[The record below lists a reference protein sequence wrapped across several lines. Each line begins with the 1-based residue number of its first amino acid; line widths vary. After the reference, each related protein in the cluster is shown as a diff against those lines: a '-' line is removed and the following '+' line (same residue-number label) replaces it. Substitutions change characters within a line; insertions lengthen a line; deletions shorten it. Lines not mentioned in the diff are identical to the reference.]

1 MSFTFHLIPHVHWD
15 REWYLTRHGFLTRLV
30 PMLDRVLDLLDANSF
45 LRFHLDGQTII
56 AEDYLAVVPE
66 RRDRLRRLVE
76 RGQLALGP
84 WYVLADEL
92 IPRGASLRKNLEL
105 GIASAHALGGSSRVL
120 YSPDAFGHPAGLP
133 DLAAEFG
140 LPWAVLWRGLG
151 QVGGR
156 SHDLYRWTGPEGGSV
171 LVYHLPPEGYEMG
184 IDLVTAGADLPA
196 RWRDVRSRMTARAGC
211 EHVAILVGADH
222 HAPSAELPYLAERI
236 AALEPEAAV
245 RFSSFDEFFGAVE
258 DANPSVPLL
267 EGELRSSTGYVWSLQ
282 GVHSTRVRMKRRHA
296 EAESMLVDVV
306 EPLVATVGERPALLD
321 EAWRLLVQS
330 QFHDTIAGCAA
341 DGVAREQEVRLDAAT
356 TIARELTAVG
366 LDRLVGYD
374 PNVAR
379 RDPNRFRPTL
389 VLWHADA
396 EPWSGVVLAR
406 TSWFK
411 RDVLVGPPGDRVPR
425 VGSGYRPFH
434 LQTADGVQIPVQVL
448 RVSESAERVDAS
460 EHYPDLDLV
469 DEAWIAF
476 RASDLPGGRPV
487 VFEVCSGLASGQ
499 PGATGSVRVGSR
511 SLRNDRIEVVVDP
524 DGRFAIRDLRS
535 GRRIAGLGAI
545 ESEPD
550 RGDLYTPDIDPTGL
564 RSSRVH
570 TICQLAPGP
579 LVGALELA
587 WTFEPASGG
596 MVYGRTVLSLHA
608 GEAAIRLRIEFD
620 NWAHDVRLRIRLPLA
635 VEGEVMTGSPFG
647 VERRGAGKLDTSWPG
662 ETGLPTAPA
671 HDWLAP
677 ADPGSGFRLDL
688 PGFFEYELTDDG
700 DVLITLLRAVGVLS
714 KDDLTTR
721 RGHAGWTLPT
731 PEATEQGRHVVSLA
745 IGSNPTRRAPVTRWL
760 RSSFPSTETSQV
772 EGRSTASS

>member
-1 MSFTFHLIPHVHWD
+1 MSVTFHLIPHVHWD
-15 REWYLTRHGFLTRLV
+15 REWYLTRHGFLARLV
-30 PMLDRVLDLLDANSF
+30 PMLDRVLELLDANPS

-56 AEDYLAVVPE
+56 AEDYLAVVPG
-66 RRDRLRRLVE
+66 RRDQIRRLVE

-92 IPRGASLRKNLEL
+92 IPRGVSLRKNLEL
-105 GIASAHALGGSSRVL
+105 GMASAQSLGGSSRVL

-133 DLAAEFG
+133 DLAAAFG

-156 SHDLYRWTGPEGGSV
+156 SHDLYRWAGPHGGSV

-196 RWRDVRSRMTARAGC
+196 RWRDIRSRTTARARC

-222 HAPSAELPYLAERI
+222 HAPSPELPYLAERI

-245 RFSSFDEFFGAVE
+245 RFSSFEEFFDSVE
-258 DANPSVPLL
+258 SANPLVPAL
-267 EGELRSSTGYVWSLQ
+267 EGELRSSAGYVWSLQ
-282 GVHSTRVRMKRRHA
+282 GAHSTRLRMKRRHA
-296 EAESMLVDVV
+296 EAESMLADVV
-306 EPLVATVGERPALLD
+306 EPLVATVGERPAVLD

-330 QFHDTIAGCAA
+330 QFHDTVAGCAA
-341 DGVAREQEVRLDAAT
+341 DGVAREQGVRLDAVT
-356 TIARELTAVG
+356 TIARELTTAG
-366 LDRLVGYD
+366 LDRLVGHD
-374 PNVAR
+374 PNIAR
-379 RDPNRFRPTL
+379 REPNRSRPTL

-425 VGSGYRPFH
+425 AGPGYQPFH
-434 LQTADGVQIPVQVL
+434 LRTAEGAQVPVQVL
-448 RVSESAERVDAS
+448 RVAESAERVDAS

-487 VFEVCSGLASGQ
+487 MFGACPGPAPNQSGG
-499 PGATGSVRVGSR
+499 PGSVHVGSR

-524 DGRFAIRDLRS
+524 DRRFAIRDLHT

-550 RGDLYTPDIDPTGL
+550 RGDLYTPDIDRTGL
-564 RSSRVH
+564 RSARVH
-570 TICQLAPGP
+570 TIRRLAPGP

-587 WTFEPASGG
+587 WSVEPANGG
-596 MVYGRTVLSLHA
+596 IVCGRTVLSLHA
-608 GEAAIRLRIEFD
+608 GEATVRLRIEFD
-620 NWAHDVRLRIRLPLA
+620 NWARDVRLRIRLPLA
-635 VEGEVMTGSPFG
+635 IEGALMTGSPFG
-647 VERRGAGKLDTSWPG
+647 VERRGAGKVDPSWPE

-677 ADPGSGFRLDL
+677 VEPGSGFRLDL

-714 KDDLTTR
+714 KDDLSTR

-731 PEATEQGRHVVSLA
+731 PNAAEPGRHVVSLA
-745 IGSNPTRRAPVTRWL
+745 IGSHPTRRVPVTRWL
-760 RSSFPSTETSQV
+760 RGPFPAA
-772 EGRSTASS
+772 R